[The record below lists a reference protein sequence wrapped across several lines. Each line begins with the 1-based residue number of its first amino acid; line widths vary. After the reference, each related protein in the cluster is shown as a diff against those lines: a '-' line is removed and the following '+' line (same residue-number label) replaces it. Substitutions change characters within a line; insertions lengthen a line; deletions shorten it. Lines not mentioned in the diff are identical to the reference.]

1 MPSKNKFSVHGEEI
15 HISRD
20 SWNKLAST
28 TYREDYFQEITSVT
42 WTEDKGYLKNGK
54 FGLLHRYIMKKW
66 YGEEVIQAMDV
77 KGWIVDHMN
86 NDGFDCRIS
95 NLEFLAT
102 RHNVAKGQTVD
113 VESEKMRYHI
123 ALNMFKDFTTGL
135 YQISIGFNDLVYL
148 LNEKENTYQPINTL
162 YLLYDCDYRIVINDA
177 EQILLDYDL
186 YKKVNLSKLQCL
198 EYECKFPPTI
208 EITEEEKNGAC
219 VERDGEIYMI
229 IGNGKTFIHSAHYK
243 KGWKPYQ
250 LNQ

>member
-20 SWNKLAST
+20 GWNKLASA
-28 TYREDYFQEITSVT
+28 TYREDYFEELTRIT
-42 WTEDKGYLKNGK
+42 WTEDNGYLKNGK

-66 YGEEVIQAMDV
+66 YGEEVVQAMDV

-123 ALNMFKDFTTGL
+123 ALNMFKDFTTG
-135 YQISIGFNDLVYL
+135 YI
-148 LNEKENTYQPINTL
+148 K
-162 YLLYDCDYRIVINDA
+162 
-177 EQILLDYDL
+177 
-186 YKKVNLSKLQCL
+186 
-198 EYECKFPPTI
+198 
-208 EITEEEKNGAC
+208 
-219 VERDGEIYMI
+219 
-229 IGNGKTFIHSAHYK
+229 
-243 KGWKPYQ
+243 
-250 LNQ
+250 